1 MRAVMARIAMRIDRL
16 LVPHPSITWLRGER
30 LSLLEAYSGEKLYL
44 LAVGIVFR
52 VGLRA
57 SVH

>member
-1 MRAVMARIAMRIDRL
+1 MMARIAMRIDRL